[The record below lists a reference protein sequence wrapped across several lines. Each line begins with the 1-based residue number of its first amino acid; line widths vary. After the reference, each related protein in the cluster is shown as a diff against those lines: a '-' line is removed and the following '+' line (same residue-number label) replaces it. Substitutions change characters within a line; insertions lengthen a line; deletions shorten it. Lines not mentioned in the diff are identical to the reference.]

1 MKNIHTILSELG
13 ITVPED
19 KTADL
24 NKEVAANYKT
34 VAEFDKQASKLTA
47 MTERAETAENTLKG
61 FEGEDFDAI
70 TKDRDEWKQ
79 KHDTLV
85 QKHQEEADAREFNDL
100 LTVAIG
106 EAKGK
111 NTKSIIAN
119 LDVDALKSSK
129 NRDKDIK
136 AAIAKVKEDCDY
148 LFDSDDDGTPP
159 AKFTDKRKGG
169 GAGSGGK
176 LTIDTIRAIKDPA
189 ERQAAIAKYMQKGM
203 NN

>member
-1 MKNIHTILSELG
+1 MKNIHTILSDLG

-19 KTADL
+19 KIADL

-34 VAEFDKQASKLTA
+34 IAEYDKQAGKLTA

-61 FEGEDFDAI
+61 FEGKDFDAI

-85 QKHQEEADAREFNDL
+85 QKHQEEADDREFNDL
-100 LTVAIG
+100 LTAAIG

-111 NTKSIIAN
+111 NAKSIIAN

-136 AAIAKVKEDCDY
+136 AAITKVKEDCDY
-148 LFDSDDDGTPP
+148 LFDADDGGTPP
-159 AKFTDKRKGG
+159 AKFTGPRKDGG
-169 GAGSGGK
+169 NGGK
-176 LTIDTIRAIKDPA
+176 LTRDEIMAMPDRVARR
-189 ERQAAIAKYMQKGM
+189 EAIAKNQHLFQ
-203 NN
+203 

>member
-1 MKNIHTILSELG
+1 MKNIHTILSEYG
-13 ITVPED
+13 ITVPDD
-19 KTADL
+19 KKADFD
-24 NKEVAANYKT
+24 KAIAANYKT
-34 VAEFDKQASKLTA
+34 VAEYDKQSGKLTA

-61 FEGEDFDAI
+61 FEGKDFDAI

-100 LTVAIG
+100 LTAAIG

-111 NTKSIIAN
+111 NAKSIIAN
-119 LDVDALKSSK
+119 LPIDELKSSK

-148 LFDSDDDGTPP
+148 LFDADDGGTPP
-159 AKFTDKRKGG
+159 AKFTGPRKDGG
-169 GAGSGGK
+169 NVGGK
-176 LTIDTIRAIKDPA
+176 LTREEIMAIPDRAARRD
-189 ERQAAIAKYMQKGM
+189 AIAKNQHLFQ
-203 NN
+203 

>member
-47 MTERAETAENTLKG
+47 MTERAETAEETLKG
-61 FEGEDFDAI
+61 FEGKDFDAI
-70 TKDRDEWKQ
+70 TRERDDWKQ
-79 KHDTLV
+79 KHDDLMAKQ
-85 QKHQEEADAREFNDL
+85 QKESDERDFSEFL
-100 LTVAIG
+100 SAAIK

-111 NTKSIIAN
+111 NPKAIAAL
-119 LDVDALKSSK
+119 LDIPTLKASK

-136 AAIAKVKEDCDY
+136 AALESVKGENDY
-148 LFDSDDDGTPP
+148 LFDSDDGGTPP
-159 AKFTDKRKGG
+159 AKFTGERK
-169 GAGSGGK
+169 GSGGDKKK
-176 LTIDTIRAIKDPA
+176 LSEMTLDERIKLKRTNPKLYDSML
-189 ERQAAIAKYMQKGM
+189 R
-203 NN
+203 

>member
-1 MKNIHTILSELG
+1 MKNIHTILSDLG

-19 KTADL
+19 KIADL

-34 VAEFDKQASKLTA
+34 IAEYDKQAGKLTA

-61 FEGEDFDAI
+61 FEGKDFDAI

-100 LTVAIG
+100 LTAAIG

-111 NTKSIIAN
+111 NAKSIIAN
-119 LDVDALKSSK
+119 LPIDELKSSK

-148 LFDSDDDGTPP
+148 LFDSDDGGTPP
-159 AKFTDKRKGG
+159 AKFTGPRKDGG
-169 GAGSGGK
+169 NGGEK
-176 LTIDTIRAIKDPA
+176 LTKKDIMA
-189 ERQAAIAKYMQKGM
+189 ERDAVKRQKLILE
-203 NN
+203 NSHLFT

>member
-47 MTERAETAENTLKG
+47 MTERAETAEETLKG
-61 FEGEDFDAI
+61 FEGKDFDAI
-70 TKDRDEWKQ
+70 TRERDDWKQ
-79 KHDTLV
+79 KHDDLMAKQ
-85 QKHQEEADAREFNDL
+85 QKEAEERDFNDL
-100 LTVAIG
+100 LTAAIK

-111 NTKSIIAN
+111 NPKAIAAL
-119 LDVDALKSSK
+119 LDTESLKASK

-136 AAIAKVKEDCDY
+136 AALESVKGENDY
-148 LFDSDDDGTPP
+148 LFDSDDGGAPP
-159 AKFTDKRKGG
+159 AKFTGERKGN

-176 LTIDTIRAIKDPA
+176 LTKKDILA
-189 ERQAAIAKYMQKGM
+189 ERDAVKRQKLILE
-203 NN
+203 NSHLFT

>member
-34 VAEFDKQASKLTA
+34 VAEHSKVADKLKA
-47 MTERAETAENTLKG
+47 AEDALKG
-61 FEGEDFDAI
+61 FEGIDPKELQSKLDEANKKL
-70 TKDRDEWKQ
+70 KDMEE
-79 KHDTLV
+79 
-85 QKHQEEADAREFNDL
+85 KHQKEAEERDFNDL
-100 LTVAIG
+100 LTAAIR

-111 NTKSIIAN
+111 NPKAIAAL
-119 LDVDALKSSK
+119 LDTEALKASK

-136 AAIAKVKEDCDY
+136 AALESVKAESDY
-148 LFDSDDDGTPP
+148 LFDSDDGGTPP
-159 AKFTDKRKGG
+159 AKFTGERKGG
-169 GAGSGGK
+169 GGGFGGK